1 MIRLHAT
8 QKLFA
13 KLPLD
18 SNGRLKSKRGLRHV
32 TNWANN
38 GAANDTAESP
48 LSGWHANLLTLQRRQ
63 CVLFVHD
70 ATRFPLFVPALK
82 KDDFA
87 ELDFWF
93 TDGLMNTLLKMG
105 ADEAVMARAHQQL
118 AMLGPLLC
126 DRETDRSVQ
135 GTLNQMGQELEH
147 ILRFQD
153 TPLTD
158 LSPYRLSIRLAQPPR
173 KVKGQKEY
181 LWPIDAMFK
190 LLGSECARN
199 GRGTYYEGKGEP

>member
-18 SNGRLKSKRGLRHV
+18 SNGRLKSKRGLHS
-32 TNWANN
+32 ANN
-38 GAANDTAESP
+38 GATNDPAESP
-48 LSGWHANLLTLQRRQ
+48 LSGWHTNLILLQRRQ

-70 ATRFPLFVPALK
+70 ATRFPVFVPALK

-87 ELDFWF
+87 ELDLWF

-105 ADEAVMARAHQQL
+105 ADEAVMERAEG
-118 AMLGPLLC
+118 MLGPLLC

-135 GTLNQMGQELEH
+135 GTLNQMGQELNH
-147 ILRFQD
+147 MLVYD
-153 TPLTD
+153 DLKVTD
-158 LSPYRLSIRLAQPPR
+158 LSPYGTSGWLARMPR
-173 KVKGQKEY
+173 TLKGVKDA
-181 LWPIDAMFK
+181 LWPIDAMFH
-190 LLGSECARN
+190 LLG
-199 GRGTYYEGKGEP
+199 GEAPEQTRAIL

>member
-18 SNGRLKSKRGLRHV
+18 AGGRLKSKRGLLH
-32 TNWANN
+32 ANN
-38 GAANDTAESP
+38 EAANDAADSP
-48 LSGWHANLLTLQRRQ
+48 LSGWHANLLLLQRRQ

-70 ATRFPLFVPALK
+70 ATRFPVFVPALK
-82 KDDFA
+82 KGDFA

-105 ADEAVMARAHQQL
+105 ADEAVMARAEGI
-118 AMLGPLLC
+118 LGPLLC
-126 DRETDRSVQ
+126 DRDTDRSVQ

-147 ILRFQD
+147 ILGFQD
-153 TPLTD
+153 APLTD
-158 LSPYRLSIRLAQPPR
+158 LSPYRISIRLAQPPR
-173 KVKGQKEY
+173 KVKGSKEY
-181 LWPIDAMFK
+181 LWPIKAMFH
-190 LLGSECARN
+190 LLG
-199 GRGTYYEGKGEP
+199 GEAPEWTRRLI